1 MLRLVCGSAP
11 YCCACRR
18 DSLTLLNLRVA
29 VPAHSAPSAEAAS
42 FLLDIEV
49 DARPLRIEAQWVGIA
64 SPEAPVIV
72 FLHEGLGSVAMWRDF
87 PQRLCEAVGA
97 RGFVYSRPGYGR
109 STPRA
114 AGERW
119 APDFMHRQAREV
131 LPAVLRAAGLD
142 AEARPP
148 WLFGHSDGAS
158 ISLLYASMFPRALAG
173 AIVLAPHILV
183 EDVSIASIEKAREAW
198 ATTDL
203 RQKLARYHDDAE
215 SAFGG
220 WNGAWLDPAFRDWAI
235 TGELHRIRCPVLA
248 IQGVDDEY
256 GTMEQIRGIARNV
269 PGTRLME
276 LPACGHSPHKDQQDA
291 VIASVRAFMAR
302 ETT

>member
-1 MLRLVCGSAP
+1 MLNV
-11 YCCACRR
+11 
-18 DSLTLLNLRVA
+18 RVN
-29 VPAHSAPSAEAAS
+29 VPAPTPSPAS
-42 FLLDIEV
+42 PSSLRLDIE
-49 DARPLRIEAQWVGIA
+49 AEGRPLRIEAQWVGTA
-64 SPEAPVIV
+64 SPDAPVIV

-87 PQRLCEAVGA
+87 PQRLCDAVGA

-114 AGERW
+114 HGEAW

-131 LPAVLRAAGLD
+131 LPAVLRAAGID
-142 AEARPP
+142 GGARPP

-158 ISLLYASMFPRALAG
+158 ITLLYASMFPHALAG
-173 AIVLAPHILV
+173 AVVLAPHILV
-183 EDVSIASIEKAREAW
+183 EDVSIASIERAREAW

-220 WNGAWLDPAFRDWAI
+220 WNGAWLDPAFRGWNI
-235 TGELHRIRCPVLA
+235 TGELHRIRCALLA

-256 GTMEQIRGIARNV
+256 GTLEQIRGIAREV
-269 PGTRLME
+269 PGTQLME
-276 LPACGHSPHKDQQDA
+276 LLACGHSPHKDQPEA
-291 VIASVRAFMAR
+291 VIGAVRAFMGKAR
-302 ETT
+302 PS